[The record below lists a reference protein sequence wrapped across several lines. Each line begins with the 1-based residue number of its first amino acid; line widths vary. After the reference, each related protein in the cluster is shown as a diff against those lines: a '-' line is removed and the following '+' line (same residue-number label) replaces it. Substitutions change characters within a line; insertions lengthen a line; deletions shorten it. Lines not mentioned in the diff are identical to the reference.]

1 LLAAAADDADDADEA
16 ATTAAEGCEYS
27 AWSEWS
33 PCSKTCGND
42 GVQERQRR
50 LQPVNGQ
57 LRAAC
62 GATLRLRRRMCSN
75 LPPCDADRQTVRFQP
90 VTTLENGR
98 FRFNNRQQ
106 INADHEMR

>member
-1 LLAAAADDADDADEA
+1 MRTLLAAGADDANDAD
-16 ATTAAEGCEYS
+16 ATTAEGCEYS
-27 AWSEWS
+27 DWSEWS

-62 GATLRLRRRMCSN
+62 GATLRLRRRMCSD
-75 LPPCDADRQTVRFQP
+75 LPPCDADRQTVRFQLI
-90 VTTLENGR
+90 T
-98 FRFNNRQQ
+98 FRTVQ
-106 INADHEMR
+106 IQKSKPAADRCKS